1 MTKNDKDEA
10 TLYIITMNKR
20 LWILITTLAVFLLQG
35 RAVVA
40 ETRLTPPPNMPTM
53 EVRINGTFYAGM
65 DYVNGTMKLT
75 DQNGQVVEMPAKF
88 KMRGATASSYNMK
101 PSLNMKLR
109 DASYTEEVDSALLGM
124 RSCSSWILDAMAN
137 DRICMRNR
145 VAFDI
150 WNDYAHLPYPT
161 QFESRNGTEGRF
173 VEVYINNTYYGI
185 YCLSDRIN
193 RKLLDLKKV
202 KEEENGTKTV
212 RGVLYKSGTQEIP
225 NQNEPCYNEDM
236 SACVVEYHNAWE
248 LTYPEN
254 MGSAAVWAPLQDA
267 ILNGTTPAYI
277 KKYFWLENMAD
288 YHLHVMALCI
298 VDNWGN
304 KNHFFSVRNI
314 TKNINDTD
322 TAEANKRKFVLTPW
336 DLDTSL
342 GGSYDGSNYNGNYT
356 DWPVT
361 ATMNKIIYP
370 FWPMYQDGEYLL
382 TLMRRWREVR
392 TYFTPDSVNAKL
404 ERNAQYLISSGA
416 WDRMVNHFEGRK
428 GVKPCYVTDLGHEIQ
443 CIEAW
448 YAQRFKDMDAYF
460 GTTPLENVPA
470 AVTDEAYYDVLGR
483 RLGDTPP
490 AAGCYIHKGKVVV
503 IGQ

>member
-1 MTKNDKDEA
+1 
-10 TLYIITMNKR
+10 MNKR